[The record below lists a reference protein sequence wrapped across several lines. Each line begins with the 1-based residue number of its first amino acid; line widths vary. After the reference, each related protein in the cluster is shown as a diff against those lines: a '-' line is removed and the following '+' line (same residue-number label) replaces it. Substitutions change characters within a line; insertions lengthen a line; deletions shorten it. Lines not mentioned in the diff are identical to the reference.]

1 MSMCFIMSVDSKK
14 KDLTVTYRHPLES
27 VEQSVAMQKFVT
39 EEVPGILADM
49 KNRTLNLQVL
59 MEAQHRCALAL
70 AQSAPENE
78 PLREIANGLSQ
89 YAEADLALAVADISE
104 REYWLRD
111 PGLTEEQY
119 AGVKASL
126 LTVGD
131 VLQLRPEIFVAPIVR
146 PMRFTN

>member
-1 MSMCFIMSVDSKK
+1 
-14 KDLTVTYRHPLES
+14 
-27 VEQSVAMQKFVT
+27 QSVAMQTFVT
-39 EEVPGILADM
+39 EEVPEILANM
-49 KNRTLNLQVL
+49 TGKTLNLQVL
-59 MEAQHRCALAL
+59 MEAQYRCALVL

-89 YAEADLALAVADISE
+89 YAEADLALAVAGNTE

-111 PGLTEEQY
+111 PGLTEAQY
-119 AGVKASL
+119 EGVKAGL